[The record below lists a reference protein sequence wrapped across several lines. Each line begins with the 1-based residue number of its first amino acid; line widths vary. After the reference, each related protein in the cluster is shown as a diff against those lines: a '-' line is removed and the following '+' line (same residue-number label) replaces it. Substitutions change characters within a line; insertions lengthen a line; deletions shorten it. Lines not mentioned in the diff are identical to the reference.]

1 MLKSGYVAFFNFTD
15 VEYSSAQF
23 LVLYWKWKVDVLNSE
38 SMQPMT
44 MIKSAK
50 STTSLTSGA
59 DIEPVNTPPNCG
71 SVSFTVPL
79 PIGVT
84 KTGNLSLLQSSL
96 VSSIKFCRLVHA
108 STMIAGFWLLYIKL
122 NIREITSFS
131 TSGSFLCN
139 CKSRGVLSLAD
150 SIGRF
155 TWLTGMPMY
164 TGLCSI
170 QAFLMHLS
178 TSSAHNSESIINVV

>member
-59 DIEPVNTPPNCG
+59 DIEPVNTP
-71 SVSFTVPL
+71 
-79 PIGVT
+79 
-84 KTGNLSLLQSSL
+84 Q
-96 VSSIKFCRLVHA
+96 
-108 STMIAGFWLLYIKL
+108 IAGLFRLLY
-122 NIREITSFS
+122 
-131 TSGSFLCN
+131 
-139 CKSRGVLSLAD
+139 
-150 SIGRF
+150 
-155 TWLTGMPMY
+155 PY
-164 TGLCSI
+164 P
-170 QAFLMHLS
+170 
-178 TSSAHNSESIINVV
+178 